1 MGVSKS
7 FPQDQLHIENCT
19 KFCSEVEALVQISNK
34 QTDEANANGSR
45 RPRMTFIQAV
55 LSVAERQGIEEAM
68 AASCLSPDIKEKIRI
83 EAENLN
89 MIERSASLPFWNEV

>member
-1 MGVSKS
+1 MGVPKS

-19 KFCSEVEALVQISNK
+19 KFCSEVEALIQTSNR

-45 RPRMTFIQAV
+45 RPRMTYIQTV
-55 LSVAERQGIEEAM
+55 LTVAENRGIEEAM
-68 AASCLSPDIKEKIRI
+68 AASYLSPDIKDKIRI

-89 MIERSASLPFWNEV
+89 MYLPAHKEIKNRNG